1 MCGIVC
7 GMAREDLHFRL
18 RIPESLKRH
27 VAEAAERNGHSM
39 TAEIIE
45 RLGWTFNNEMYHTHG
60 PRAASVADDEHYPP
74 NIDLRAS
81 LLMQLESEREMLELF
96 ERTKDASF
104 PSDPASNEYTAA
116 MFRARIRLL
125 EAKLADLGG
134 SSSEIPRQV

>member
-18 RIPESLKRH
+18 RIPEALKQQ
-27 VAEAAERNGHSM
+27 VAEAAESHGHSM

-45 RLGWTFNNEMYHTHG
+45 RLGWTFKNAMYETHG

-74 NIDLRAS
+74 NIDFRSS
-81 LLMQLESEREMLELF
+81 LLMQLEGEREMLDLF
-96 ERTKDASF
+96 ERTKGKNF
-104 PSDPASNEYTAA
+104 PSDPASDEFTAA

-125 EAKLADLGG
+125 EAKLADLQDRPDKG
-134 SSSEIPRQV
+134 SR